1 MQRKYSLEWFDLLI
15 TQTLPAINKSPEALD
30 TAFVRQ
36 TLMVAAEE
44 KTNIRLAL
52 LEDMFNTRDEM
63 NMQVLVNRYQ
73 ILLIHLI
80 DQISKTAAAGS
91 DNRLSVFLY
100 KRLQQCLGGLLDF
113 IENDFLKYFDLDQ
126 RVPESYHAVCRELI
140 TRELPLLENR
150 LYDYKQDPALVELVL
165 DNLRAFAGN
174 ERVHFPYRI
183 FLYLKTAWFE
193 LRNSSL
199 YEAHY
204 GGLPL
209 LDELLLRINYNSP
222 LFANYFV
229 QQLIMKKLS
238 NLEAVDDKVK
248 LLQSYKRMVNEVVI
262 QPSGRLVPDLP
273 AIDQQIIEQIND
285 EIQLLHPIISG
296 AVGDN
301 GMVSAD
307 EYKVQT
313 TLSVPLLAAI
323 FRVFKEMGAIQNS
336 NVKKLLEF
344 VATHYTSLKSDQISY
359 THLHSSYYD
368 IDPKNKQRLY
378 DLLVQLANISRK
390 M

>member
-15 TQTLPAINKSPEALD
+15 TQTLPAVNKSPEALD
-30 TAFVRQ
+30 TAFVKQ
-36 TLMVAAEE
+36 TLVVAAEE
-44 KTNIRLAL
+44 KTKVRLAM
-52 LEDMFNTRDEM
+52 LEDMFNTKDEM

-73 ILLIHLI
+73 VLLIHLI
-80 DQISKTAAAGS
+80 DQISKAAESGS
-91 DNRLSVFLY
+91 GNRLSVFFY

-140 TRELPLLENR
+140 TRELPLLEKK
-150 LYDYKQDPALVELVL
+150 LYDFKQDPALVELVL
-165 DNLRAFAGN
+165 DNLRAFASN
-174 ERVHFPYRI
+174 ERVHLPYRI

-199 YEAHY
+199 YDAHY

-209 LDELLLRINYNSP
+209 LDELLLRINYNTP

-229 QQLIMKKLS
+229 QQLVRKKLS
-238 NLEAVDDKVK
+238 SLETADDKVK
-248 LLQSYKRMVNEVVI
+248 LLHNYKRMVNEVVI
-262 QPSGRLVPDLP
+262 LAPGRLIPDLP
-273 AIDQQIIEQIND
+273 SIDQQIIDQIND
-285 EIQLLHPIISG
+285 EIQLLHPN
-296 AVGDN
+296 AVMVGDN
-301 GMVSAD
+301 GTAGED

-313 TLSVPLLAAI
+313 NLSVPLLAAI